1 MIGNVVCTVI
11 PYKTF
16 KEKISLTKRYS
27 KYSVEIYENYILV
40 IY

>member
-1 MIGNVVCTVI
+1 MIGNAVCTVI
-11 PYKTF
+11 PYQTF

-27 KYSVEIYENYILV
+27 KYNVEVYENYILV

>member
-1 MIGNVVCTVI
+1 MIGNAVCTVI
-11 PYKTF
+11 PTF

-27 KYSVEIYENYILV
+27 KYNVEVYENYILV

>member
-1 MIGNVVCTVI
+1 MIGNIVCTAI

-27 KYSVEIYENYILV
+27 KYNVEVYENYILV